1 MVEGDRLGQSF
12 KVASSVN
19 QRTAN
24 GKSDGIMEMPRDG
37 KAVMKILESMG
48 VEEYEPRVIHQVS

>member
-12 KVASSVN
+12 KVASSVK
-19 QRTAN
+19 QGTAN

>member
-1 MVEGDRLGQSF
+1 MVEGDRLEQSF
-12 KVASSVN
+12 KVASSVK
-19 QRTAN
+19 QGTAN

-48 VEEYEPRVIHQVS
+48 VEQYEPRVIHQVS